1 MTSSERIQYRLL
13 WGVSRVAGWLPR
25 GLLYRGFAPMV
36 CWVLHRV
43 VRYRVSVVRTNLAN
57 AFPEKSREELR
68 DIERR
73 FYRHLSEVF
82 IDTILLGSISRR
94 EILERMVYRD
104 VEKQEELM
112 RGRSW
117 ISAMSHF
124 GSWELTINYVCHT
137 DHRVFA
143 VYRPLHNAVVD
154 RFYHSAR
161 SRFGTQPVPM
171 NDIIKETIAA
181 RLSGGKPV
189 IVALIADQTP
199 PWHEI
204 KHWYRFLEQDTPFFS
219 GIEKMALKLKMPVYF
234 MHVRKVAPRHYEAE
248 FKLVYDGVEPVAE
261 HQITERYIALLEAM
275 IRESPELWMWS
286 HRRWKHK
293 KPADYDMRH
302 SRDTE
307 THNIPEA

>member
-1 MTSSERIQYRLL
+1 M
-13 WGVSRVAGWLPR
+13 
-25 GLLYRGFAPMV
+25 
-36 CWVLHRV
+36 
-43 VRYRVSVVRTNLAN
+43 
-57 AFPEKSREELR
+57 
-68 DIERR
+68 
-73 FYRHLSEVF
+73 F

-171 NDIIKETIAA
+171 NDIFKETIAA

-219 GIEKMALKLKMPVYF
+219 GIEKMAL
-234 MHVRKVAPRHYEAE
+234 
-248 FKLVYDGVEPVAE
+248 
-261 HQITERYIALLEAM
+261 
-275 IRESPELWMWS
+275 
-286 HRRWKHK
+286 
-293 KPADYDMRH
+293 
-302 SRDTE
+302 
-307 THNIPEA
+307 

>member
-1 MTSSERIQYRLL
+1 M
-13 WGVSRVAGWLPR
+13 
-25 GLLYRGFAPMV
+25 
-36 CWVLHRV
+36 
-43 VRYRVSVVRTNLAN
+43 
-57 AFPEKSREELR
+57 
-68 DIERR
+68 
-73 FYRHLSEVF
+73 
-82 IDTILLGSISRR
+82 
-94 EILERMVYRD
+94 
-104 VEKQEELM
+104 
-112 RGRSW
+112 
-117 ISAMSHF
+117 
-124 GSWELTINYVCHT
+124 
-137 DHRVFA
+137 FA

-171 NDIIKETIAA
+171 NDIFKETIAA

>member
-171 NDIIKETIAA
+171 NDI
-181 RLSGGKPV
+181 
-189 IVALIADQTP
+189 
-199 PWHEI
+199 
-204 KHWYRFLEQDTPFFS
+204 F
-219 GIEKMALKLKMPVYF
+219 
-234 MHVRKVAPRHYEAE
+234 
-248 FKLVYDGVEPVAE
+248 
-261 HQITERYIALLEAM
+261 
-275 IRESPELWMWS
+275 
-286 HRRWKHK
+286 
-293 KPADYDMRH
+293 
-302 SRDTE
+302 
-307 THNIPEA
+307 

>member
-1 MTSSERIQYRLL
+1 MKIIAIIPARYASTRFPGKPLALL
-13 WGVSRVAGWLPR
+13 
-25 GLLYRGFAPMV
+25 
-36 CWVLHRV
+36 
-43 VRYRVSVVRTNLAN
+43 
-57 AFPEKSREELR
+57 
-68 DIERR
+68 
-73 FYRHLSEVF
+73 
-82 IDTILLGSISRR
+82 
-94 EILERMVYRD
+94 
-104 VEKQEELM
+104 
-112 RGRSW
+112 
-117 ISAMSHF
+117 
-124 GSWELTINYVCHT
+124 
-137 DHRVFA
+137 
-143 VYRPLHNAVVD
+143 
-154 RFYHSAR
+154 
-161 SRFGTQPVPM
+161 
-171 NDIIKETIAA
+171 
-181 RLSGGKPV
+181 GGKPV

-219 GIEKMALKLKMPVYF
+219 GVEKMALKLKMPVYF

>member
-1 MTSSERIQYRLL
+1 
-13 WGVSRVAGWLPR
+13 
-25 GLLYRGFAPMV
+25 MV

-124 GSWELTINYVCHT
+124 GSWELTITGRCTMQWWIVSIT
-137 DHRVFA
+137 RPDRA
-143 VYRPLHNAVVD
+143 SGPSRYR
-154 RFYHSAR
+154 
-161 SRFGTQPVPM
+161 
-171 NDIIKETIAA
+171 
-181 RLSGGKPV
+181 
-189 IVALIADQTP
+189 
-199 PWHEI
+199 
-204 KHWYRFLEQDTPFFS
+204 
-219 GIEKMALKLKMPVYF
+219 
-234 MHVRKVAPRHYEAE
+234 
-248 FKLVYDGVEPVAE
+248 
-261 HQITERYIALLEAM
+261 
-275 IRESPELWMWS
+275 
-286 HRRWKHK
+286 
-293 KPADYDMRH
+293 
-302 SRDTE
+302 
-307 THNIPEA
+307 

>member
-171 NDIIKETIAA
+171 NDIFKETIAA
-181 RLSGGKPV
+181 RLIGREARNRRADRRPDSSLARDQALVPFPRAGHSFLLGHREDGPEIENARLFHARAQGGSP
-189 IVALIADQTP
+189 ALRSRSSNSFT
-199 PWHEI
+199 
-204 KHWYRFLEQDTPFFS
+204 
-219 GIEKMALKLKMPVYF
+219 
-234 MHVRKVAPRHYEAE
+234 
-248 FKLVYDGVEPVAE
+248 
-261 HQITERYIALLEAM
+261 TE
-275 IRESPELWMWS
+275 
-286 HRRWKHK
+286 
-293 KPADYDMRH
+293 
-302 SRDTE
+302 
-307 THNIPEA
+307 

>member
-1 MTSSERIQYRLL
+1 
-13 WGVSRVAGWLPR
+13 
-25 GLLYRGFAPMV
+25 MV

-171 NDIIKETIAA
+171 NDIFKETIAA
-181 RLSGGKPV
+181 R
-189 IVALIADQTP
+189 ALGREARNRRPDRRPDSSLARDQALVP
-199 PWHEI
+199 FPRAGHSFLLGHREDGPEI
-204 KHWYRFLEQDTPFFS
+204 ENAQ
-219 GIEKMALKLKMPVYF
+219 VYF